1 MDSIMVIF
9 AVLNLLFVRAFASH
23 LAPAYAPY
31 LIPSA
36 ANPGSCVSDLMRNA
50 PAAFRARMRILQA
63 IFSRTAEQGA
73 RQLVYASLGPDGEDG
88 PHVVQ
93 TMSGAFITLS
103 QSRQPSDFVTS
114 KAGWKAQ
121 EKIWVRNH
129 YPMNYIA

>member
-1 MDSIMVIF
+1 
-9 AVLNLLFVRAFASH
+9 
-23 LAPAYAPY
+23 
-31 LIPSA
+31 
-36 ANPGSCVSDLMRNA
+36 
-50 PAAFRARMRILQA
+50 MRILQA

-88 PHVVQ
+88 PHVEQ